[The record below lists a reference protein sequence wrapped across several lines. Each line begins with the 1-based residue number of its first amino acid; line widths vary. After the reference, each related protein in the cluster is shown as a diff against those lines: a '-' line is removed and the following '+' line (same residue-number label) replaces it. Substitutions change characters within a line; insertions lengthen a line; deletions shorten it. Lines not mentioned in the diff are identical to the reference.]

1 MVKPTILVVDDED
14 DLRDLVRD
22 VLESRGFT
30 VLDAAS
36 GDAALK
42 ILEGDFLRIDLLFTD
57 VRMPGNLNGFALAE
71 RAKAIR
77 PDLAIVVTSGF
88 AQPEVTKAITSI
100 FPLLRK
106 PFSVSDLLIIVADAV
121 NKADGEKPPGQPG
134 DGASEPARTSEA
146 RSHCDG

>member
-77 PDLAIVVTSGF
+77 LISPSSSRRGSRSPKSRKRSPRSSRFF
-88 AQPEVTKAITSI
+88 ASH
-100 FPLLRK
+100 
-106 PFSVSDLLIIVADAV
+106 SVSATCL
-121 NKADGEKPPGQPG
+121 
-134 DGASEPARTSEA
+134 
-146 RSHCDG
+146 